1 MEQSFVLF
9 DDMRPGGTGCRL
21 YERPVGEIVAWSIE
35 DVHSALNAMRAAV
48 GAGRHGWTERQYN
61 YADGSGERGYYT
73 YLIGPE
79 DLSSIKIGYSKNP

>member
-35 DVHSALNAMRAAV
+35 DVHSAL
-48 GAGRHGWTERQYN
+48 
-61 YADGSGERGYYT
+61 ERG
-73 YLIGPE
+73 LI
-79 DLSSIKIGYSKNP
+79 DRTTNF